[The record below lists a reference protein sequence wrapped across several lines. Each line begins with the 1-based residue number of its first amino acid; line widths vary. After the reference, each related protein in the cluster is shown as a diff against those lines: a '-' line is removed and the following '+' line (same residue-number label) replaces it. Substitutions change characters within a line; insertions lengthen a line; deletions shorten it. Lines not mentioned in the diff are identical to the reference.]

1 MQTPKNLRTWL
12 ALSHFPQEHP
22 VQLQTYLLQHLA
34 TCLALADGAHNTHSP
49 CFSNQVALAHNE
61 RILAAR
67 FAVACEPTSAQPTSP
82 NHWSD
87 FVKTKRS
94 RLCRSPRSSMA
105 WLFCSSLSILSF
117 KGSLLASARQ
127 ITMEFG
133 FFSSSVT
140 ISTIALFTP
149 LSSGLLPSLARTP
162 GKSMMRLGVSHF
174 SVSMVIKIFSFS
186 GVLVFFLAHQ
196 LNSWHKADSPPISG
210 KRHKQVEQLL
220 CCSQLQCEFL
230 TLIILY
236 NLTWRQ
242 VLASLVGSPA
252 SFGAP
257 LHLEHLSRSQVRI
270 WHHLGAPQSP
280 WWCLR

>member
-1 MQTPKNLRTWL
+1 MVGLKSLSPGTPSTVANLSLAASCNMLGPCWRGPQHSFTMLFQPSSIGSQRKNSRCQVRSCLRT
-12 ALSHFPQEHP
+12 S
-22 VQLQTYLLQHLA
+22 
-34 TCLALADGAHNTHSP
+34 
-49 CFSNQVALAHNE
+49 
-61 RILAAR
+61 
-67 FAVACEPTSAQPTSP
+67 SAQPTSP

-105 WLFCSSLSILSF
+105 WLFCSPLSILSF

-149 LSSGLLPSLARTP
+149 ASSGLLPSLARTP

-210 KRHKQVEQLL
+210 KRHSYSTSKLNNCFVAVNFNVNVLL
-220 CCSQLQCEFL
+220 
-230 TLIILY
+230 
-236 NLTWRQ
+236 W
-242 VLASLVGSPA
+242 
-252 SFGAP
+252 
-257 LHLEHLSRSQVRI
+257 
-270 WHHLGAPQSP
+270 
-280 WWCLR
+280 